1 MGTVGMKRVL
11 GVLFSVVLVLGLAVP
26 STLYAQTPS
35 DDGAQSSD
43 VTASA
48 KDGVATLSND
58 DFSITITDVDGDYD
72 GDWSV
77 TSKKSDSKLFKKAV
91 ASDAFKDLNGNKDES
106 FLFNV
111 SLKDGN
117 GTDISDEFSGNVTLK
132 VDYTAAEYTLLALSS
147 NGTWSQVKKD
157 VDTTKD
163 DNGDQTSLT
172 FTTDNPTDFLVVTAN
187 DEKDA
192 DDEAVANAEN
202 SSTTEA
208 KKADN
213 VSNDNDSSS
222 DNKSLDESN
231 SGSTAEGGQGN
242 DGELKT
248 TASTAKD
255 ITAFS
260 LPTDNKQ
267 TVRWTYSSSSY
278 TEFYVTSYD
287 KATESEL
294 SFDLDYSVTDS
305 SEEVTIDLTDLTS
318 NVSHVSDGTNAY
330 EYSYA
335 TVYGIDNSDNSNKSD
350 ESYWQ
355 TLGSAGQPITK
366 LVITHTQMSGYA
378 MWGYEAYSGD
388 DLLGTINVRAHD
400 NSTYPYIYLQLWC
413 DEIEPLNSDNKQTVR
428 WTYGNNVYTEFY
440 VTAYDEA
447 TKNELSFDIDY
458 SREETANE
466 IEIDLS
472 DLTSNVTNINDGTYA
487 YDYVYATVYGI
498 DYSEESHRSDASYWQ
513 TLGSADQ
520 PVTKLVLTYGSSI
533 SGSRLWGYSAY
544 SGDTELG
551 HIDVLAHDDSTHPY
565 IYLQLWCSQGDALP
579 VVAKN
584 VNTGVEYT
592 QLDTAI
598 DEASAED
605 TVQLLDNIDVAV
617 TKTNEFS
624 IDKNLTLDLNKKAIT
639 ASCSNNSYRLFNI
652 ASGVAAIIKNGTI
665 DGGDSQA
672 LGNAIYGNGASA
684 DLTDVTLDGLTI
696 QNFGAS
702 SNYGTV
708 YVYDGSLSATN
719 CTFSNNGNSAI
730 NLRSSAGD
738 ANLYDGTAL
747 TLDSCTISGNTNSTN
762 NYGGG
767 VGIRQIAKANITNCT
782 VTGNKFESEPSG
794 IYGGGGIVLYNVGEI
809 TLDKNTITG
818 NESSM
823 YGGGIL
829 ILSGS
834 AFNLG
839 DKTTISNNTITNN
852 TAHSNGGGLAYY
864 INAETHADE
873 AYCTFT
879 GNTIDNN
886 YSYTRGGGMSM
897 YSNDPDF
904 VFTIY
909 SGTVNNNKA
918 NDSGGGIDFAW
929 ERPATLQLYSTVI
942 TENIAAKG
950 GGVWLCP
957 TSETRMYVT
966 FGGAIYG
973 NEASESV
980 EETEPCGDEIRFEGD
995 SDGDDYTGMVVNIAP
1010 RALGGTLMD
1019 WYTDEYGAR
1028 YNDGLGTL
1036 IDVTSAEYTDRT
1048 EEFSVHGE
1056 LSESG
1061 IVLAKDEATTVISGN
1076 EAEQGNGGGIASNA
1090 VLVFGEDTT
1099 TEVSVTK
1106 EWKDENGNILTDGLP
1121 ANSVDVT
1128 LVRVDENGNKADLET
1143 VTLNKKSGWTW
1154 TFKDLPTNYTYE
1166 VRENT
1171 KVEGYAPSYNIEK
1184 NDEGN
1189 YVAVIT
1195 NAPGKTTPGNPNPDR
1210 PDTGNPTPTSHPNGN
1225 NPNSGG
1231 DNPNSGTG
1239 SSGSGDNGTG
1249 SAKTGDTT
1257 PLLALLVVALVAA
1270 GVGTTAGV
1278 RMYRNNHKNG
1288 LHKG

>member
-1 MGTVGMKRVL
+1 MGTVGMKKVL
-11 GVLFSVVLVLGLAVP
+11 GVLFSVVLVLGFAP
-26 STLYAQTPS
+26 STLYAQTSS

-43 VTASA
+43 ITTSA
-48 KDGVATLSND
+48 KDDVATLSND
-58 DFSITITDVDGDYD
+58 DFSITITDVDGDYE

-77 TSKKSDSKLFKKAV
+77 TTKKSDSKLFKKAIT
-91 ASDAFKDLNGNKDES
+91 SDAFKDLNGNEDES

-111 SLKDGN
+111 SLKDSDGKY
-117 GTDISDEFSGNVTLK
+117 ISDEFSGSVTLK
-132 VDYTAAEYTLLALSS
+132 VDYIATEYTVIALGSDDE
-147 NGTWSQVKKD
+147 WVEVKD
-157 VDTTKD
+157 VDTSKD
-163 DNGDQTSLT
+163 DNGDQSSLT
-172 FTTDNPTDFLVVTAN
+172 FKSDKPTDFLAVTVN
-187 DEKDA
+187 DETDA
-192 DDEAVANAEN
+192 DGEAAANAEG

-208 KKADN
+208 KKAGD
-213 VSNDNDSSS
+213 VSNDKNSSS
-222 DNKSLDESN
+222 DNKSLDENN
-231 SGSTAEGGQGN
+231 SKSMAQGGQSN
-242 DGELKT
+242 DGELET
-248 TASTAKD
+248 TSSKATD

-260 LPTDNKQ
+260 LPSDNKQ
-267 TVRWTYSSSSY
+267 IVRWTYSSTSY
-278 TEFYVTSYD
+278 AEFYVTAYD

-294 SFDLDYSVTDS
+294 SFDFDYSVEDA
-305 SEEVTIDLTDLTS
+305 SEKITIDLADLVNKVTD
-318 NVSHVSDGTNAY
+318 
-330 EYSYA
+330 
-335 TVYGIDNSDNSNKSD
+335 
-350 ESYWQ
+350 
-355 TLGSAGQPITK
+355 
-366 LVITHTQMSGYA
+366 
-378 MWGYEAYSGD
+378 
-388 DLLGTINVRAHD
+388 
-400 NSTYPYIYLQLWC
+400 
-413 DEIEPLNSDNKQTVR
+413 
-428 WTYGNNVYTEFY
+428 
-440 VTAYDEA
+440 
-447 TKNELSFDIDY
+447 
-458 SREETANE
+458 
-466 IEIDLS
+466 
-472 DLTSNVTNINDGTYA
+472 INDGTYA

-498 DYSEESHRSDASYWQ
+498 DYSDNSHKSDESYWQ
-513 TLGSADQ
+513 TLGSENQ
-520 PVTKLVLTYGSSI
+520 PVTKLEITHSRINNYSI
-533 SGSRLWGYSAY
+533 WGYEAY
-544 SGDTELG
+544 GGDDLLG
-551 HIDVLAHDDSTHPY
+551 TIKVRAHDDSTYPY

-584 VNTGVEYT
+584 VNTGVEYA
-592 QLDTAI
+592 QLDAAI
-598 DEASAED
+598 DQASAED
-605 TVQLLDNIDVAV
+605 TVQLLDNIDVEI

-624 IDKNLTLDLNKKAIT
+624 IDKSLTLDLNENAIT
-639 ASCSNNSYRLFNI
+639 ASCDNNSYRLFNI
-652 ASGVAAIIKNGTI
+652 ASGVDVTIENGTI
-665 DGGDSQA
+665 DGGDSHA

-684 DLTDVTLDGLTI
+684 NLTEVTLDNLTI

-708 YVYDGSLSATN
+708 YVYDGSLTATN

-747 TLDSCTISGNTNSTN
+747 TLDSCTMSGNTNSTN

-767 VGIRQIAKANITNCT
+767 VGVRQIAKANITNCT
-782 VTGNKFESEPSG
+782 ITGNKFESEPSG

-809 TLDKNTITG
+809 TLDKNTITE

-823 YGGGIL
+823 YGGGVL
-829 ILSGS
+829 ILSGAS
-834 AFNLG
+834 FNLG

-864 INAETHADE
+864 INAEMHTDE

-886 YSYTRGGGMSM
+886 YSSTRGGGMSM

-904 VFTIY
+904 VFTLY

-929 ERPATLQLYSTVI
+929 ERPATLQLYSAVI

-973 NEASESV
+973 NEARESA
-980 EETEPCGDEIRFEGD
+980 EEPAPCGDEIRFEGD

-1010 RALGGTLMD
+1010 RALGGALMD

-1028 YNDGLGTL
+1028 YNDGGGTL
-1036 IDVTSAEYTDRT
+1036 IDVTSTEYTDRT
-1048 EEFSVHGE
+1048 EQFSVHGE
-1056 LSESG
+1056 VSESG

-1099 TEVSVTK
+1099 TELSVTK
-1106 EWKDENGNILTDGLP
+1106 EWKDEDNNSITDGLP
-1121 ANSVDVT
+1121 ANSVNVT

-1143 VTLNKKSGWTW
+1143 VALDKKSGRTW

-1171 KVEGYAPSYNIEK
+1171 EVKGYAPSYKIEK

-1195 NAPGKTTPGNPNPDR
+1195 NAPGKTTPGKTTPG
-1210 PDTGNPTPTSHPNGN
+1210 TGNGGPAQAGGGTSPDGGN
-1225 NPNSGG
+1225 SADSNSGG
-1231 DNPNSGTG
+1231 
-1239 SSGSGDNGTG
+1239 
-1249 SAKTGDTT
+1249 AQTGDTM
-1257 PLLALLVVALVAA
+1257 PFIAFIVLAVVAAAIAAVAGRRA
-1270 GVGTTAGV
+1270 
-1278 RMYRNNHKNG
+1278 YRNRHHGNH
-1288 LHKG
+1288 LS